1 MGGGLFRNL
10 MTNQIRYFTS
20 NKMSDDEI
28 NELNKNWS
36 NPEETVE
43 SVDSSTNS
51 TAATPQARSTSKVEG
66 RKVEESALSKEL
78 ASLRESV
85 AQLTSDNKDLRSK
98 LSASETSGLG
108 NETIVPEATSQPADI
123 TGQIEFVRSR
133 RD

>member
-1 MGGGLFRNL
+1 MG
-10 MTNQIRYFTS
+10 
-20 NKMSDDEI
+20 DDEI
-28 NELNKNWS
+28 NQLDKDWS
-36 NPEETVE
+36 NPEETVG

-51 TAATPQARSTSKVEG
+51 TATTPQAVSTSKVQG
-66 RKVEESALSKEL
+66 KKVEESALSKEL

-85 AQLTSDNKDLRSK
+85 AQLTSDNNDLRSK

>member
-20 NKMSDDEI
+20 IKMSDDEI
-28 NELNKNWS
+28 NELNKSWS

-43 SVDSSTNS
+43 SVDSNVNS
-51 TAATPQARSTSKVEG
+51 TVTTPQARSTSKVEG

-108 NETIVPEATSQPADI
+108 NETIVPEAISQPADI